1 LAVATPRTPLGE
13 LTALP
18 QTPSWFKGPASKR
31 EEEGREKGKGEKKG
45 RGRELEGPPPFR
57 KFLDPP

>member
-1 LAVATPRTPLGE
+1 VD

-31 EEEGREKGKGEKKG
+31 EEEGREKGKGEEG
-45 RGRELEGPPPFR
+45 NWRGRPPP
-57 KFLDPP
+57 LSQIPGSAMIIAAAAVVVD